1 MRRLFAGVLGAVVLL
16 ACVCAG
22 SAHAARLVTWKS
34 TSSRFVDP
42 KAAQFNSVPAGAPAQ
57 PSALPVN
64 VLLPDGYDPRKR
76 YPVLYLLHGHGDSYW
91 SWWNPAN
98 GNLAQVA
105 RGFPGIVVM
114 PEAGQGWYAD
124 WWNGG
129 RRGAPGWESYHLRE
143 LIPLV
148 ERRLP
153 IRRGRRWHA
162 IAGLSMGGEATMYYA
177 SQRPSYFGS
186 AAAFSPPLSIQRTEW
201 PTGFGT
207 QGQDYP
213 TVFGDVGGFYATGH
227 NPLALVGNLR
237 WTRLFVGVG
246 DGTPVTVDDVSN
258 GFGQAAERELRMQT
272 DEFVPAARA
281 AGASVLYEVHA
292 GVHAW
297 PYWRVFLSDALT
309 WGFFRPVRAA
319 PSTWTYKT
327 VMRVSAAWGYSFAF
341 AAPPDALETF
351 TRAGGRL
358 RGAGAGRVVVCGPG
372 GCRFVARL
380 PFSRGVCRPGTPRRS
395 H

>member
-1 MRRLFAGVLGAVVLL
+1 MRRLAIFLVAAVALL
-16 ACVCAG
+16 AYAG
-22 SAHAARLVTWKS
+22 SAQAARLVTWKTTHS
-34 TSSRFVDP
+34 KFVDP
-42 KAAQFNSVPAGAPAQ
+42 ATAQFNNVPAEAPAQ

-91 SWWNPAN
+91 SWYAAGN
-98 GNLAQVA
+98 GDLLKTA

-129 RRGAPGWESYHLRE
+129 RRGGPGWESYHLRE

-162 IAGLSMGGEATMYYA
+162 VAGLSMGGEATMYYA
-177 SQRPSYFGS
+177 SQRPGYFGS
-186 AAAFSPPLSIQRTEW
+186 AAAFSPPVSIQRTEW
-201 PTGFGT
+201 PAGFGT
-207 QGQDYP
+207 QGQDYA
-213 TVFGDVGGFYATGH
+213 TVFGDVAGFYATGH
-227 NPLALVGNLR
+227 NPLALVENLR

-246 DGTPVTVDDVSN
+246 DGTPGSPDDLDN
-258 GFGQAAERELRMQT
+258 GFGQVAERELRMHT
-272 DEFVPAARA
+272 DDFVPAARA
-281 AGASVLYEVHA
+281 AGASVMYEVHA
-292 GVHAW
+292 GVHDW
-297 PYWRVFLSDALT
+297 PYWRTFLSDAIT
-309 WGFFRPVRAA
+309 WGFFRPVASA
-319 PSTWTYKT
+319 PREWTYKT
-327 VMRVSAAWGYSFAF
+327 AMRRGSAWGYSFVF
-341 AAPPDALETF
+341 AKPPGEVETF
-351 TRAGGRL
+351 KRVGARL
-358 RGAGAGRVVVCGPG
+358 RGLGSGRVTVRGPG

-380 PFSRGVCRPGTPRRS
+380 PFSRPVCRAKKPRQS